1 MQSFVSLNVNQVFAD
16 GTVMNI
22 NIYII
27 KQMFIIIFPMKYV
40 PLRVMNDGLIVI
52 DIPEEQ
58 IKKKEIDQFMFQN
71 NIFSIYTLL

>member
-16 GTVMNI
+16 GKVMNI

-27 KQMFIIIFPMKYV
+27 KQMFIKIFPMKYV

-58 IKKKEIDQFMFQN
+58 I
-71 NIFSIYTLL
+71 

>member
-1 MQSFVSLNVNQVFAD
+1 MQSFVRLNVKQVFAD
-16 GTVMNI
+16 GKVMNI

-27 KQMFIIIFPMKYV
+27 KQMFIKIFPMKYV

-58 IKKKEIDQFMFQN
+58 I
-71 NIFSIYTLL
+71 

>member
-1 MQSFVSLNVNQVFAD
+1 
-16 GTVMNI
+16 
-22 NIYII
+22 
-27 KQMFIIIFPMKYV
+27 MKYV

-58 IKKKEIDQFMFQN
+58 ITKKEIDQFMFQN

>member
-1 MQSFVSLNVNQVFAD
+1 
-16 GTVMNI
+16 MNI

-52 DIPEEQ
+52 DIPEE
-58 IKKKEIDQFMFQN
+58 EI
-71 NIFSIYTLL
+71 

>member
-16 GTVMNI
+16 GKVMNI

-27 KQMFIIIFPMKYV
+27 KQMFIKIFPMKYV

-52 DIPEEQ
+52 DIAEEQ
-58 IKKKEIDQFMFQN
+58 I
-71 NIFSIYTLL
+71 

>member
-16 GTVMNI
+16 GKVMNI
-22 NIYII
+22 DIYII
-27 KQMFIIIFPMKYV
+27 KQMFIKIFPMKYV

-58 IKKKEIDQFMFQN
+58 I
-71 NIFSIYTLL
+71 